1 MPVISIKH
9 KASWEDGRPSRELCE
24 LFSEWHWENNCF
36 HDQVVAFALAHR
48 EQLLAVPPGEHSHE
62 LHELHKQFSAS
73 LEEFLGHFLE
83 EHGVSE
89 SQFAAAL
96 QEQQESGDICTRMT
110 VEVVTDELLSI
121 VEYSAFIKTML
132 EALALEASSV
142 GDAQGAP
149 EEEEEEEEEE
159 DDDDTAQEARQ
170 LLEDLAVNDLPDAAA
185 VIEQLHAEQEQRDI
199 DAGGLE

>member
-159 DDDDTAQEARQ
+159 DDDTAQEARQ